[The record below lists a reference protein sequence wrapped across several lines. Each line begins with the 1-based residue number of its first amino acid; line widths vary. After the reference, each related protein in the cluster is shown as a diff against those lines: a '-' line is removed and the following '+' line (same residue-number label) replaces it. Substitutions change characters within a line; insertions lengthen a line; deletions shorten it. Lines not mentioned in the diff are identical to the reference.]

1 MDTQDIRTL
10 KILEEIEKNY
20 SQSQRDLSSK
30 LNISLGLVNSFIKRL
45 ASKGYFKITTLP
57 KNRVKYI
64 LTPKG
69 ALEKTRL
76 TYQYLQY
83 SFGFYRM
90 TRMNLQKQ
98 FMRLVEQGVK
108 RVVFYGVSDVAEI
121 AYITLQETTIKMI
134 AIVDEKKTGKI
145 FLGNVV
151 KSPDMLESLSFDR
164 ILITFMDKEAFALD
178 ELLKKGIARKDII
191 ILVYARKGTTRMER
205 LSKNLMNWPEITAF
219 CLELRLSYLKSKE
232 SAVTDND
239 LIKKIFEEIVAMKEK
254 KWDLKRHSPSS

>member
-10 KILEEIEKNY
+10 KILEEIDKDY
-20 SQSQRDLSSK
+20 TQSQRDLSGK

-45 ASKGYFKITTLP
+45 ANKGYFKITTVP

-76 TYQYLQY
+76 TYQYLQF
-83 SFGFYRM
+83 SFGFYRVA
-90 TRMNLQKQ
+90 RSNLRKH
-98 FMRLVEQGVK
+98 FMSLVEQGVK

-134 AIVDEKKTGKI
+134 AIVDEKKAGKV

-151 KSPDMLESLSFDR
+151 KSPDILESLSFDK
-164 ILITFMDKEAFALD
+164 ILVTFMDKEAFALD
-178 ELLKKGIARKDII
+178 GLLKRGIARKDII
-191 ILVYARKGTTRMER
+191 IPV
-205 LSKNLMNWPEITAF
+205 
-219 CLELRLSYLKSKE
+219 
-232 SAVTDND
+232 
-239 LIKKIFEEIVAMKEK
+239 
-254 KWDLKRHSPSS
+254 